1 MSCASLQFSIIHDEC
16 FSMMDDQSM
25 DLSWASPSDRSR
37 RSETIGWLLMVGL
50 AFLVFELTA
59 DPSWAVVLGCLKF
72 GTPDLKVAR
81 WLRRAD
87 PDHLRGHCCSW
98 FYVTLAVLRV
108 GFTAFFLMG
117 VLFAVAGAGNPQGQ
131 IGRQAISALIVLLA
145 CFTGAAI
152 ASWVAVASALLGGV
166 RVWMDATVK
175 SAVRSGCWPP
185 MVPQRFGR
193 AVLGPGLIVAYAF
206 FAGWVALVALIS
218 VLLIPVMRI
227 FHAPNIMLICAFV
240 IEMLCAFLGMVLAQ
254 RAIGRIEANNPWECY
269 GDSLPCPD
277 DTGHPVDESN

>member
-1 MSCASLQFSIIHDEC
+1 MMEGFNV
-16 FSMMDDQSM
+16 MDDQPM
-25 DLSWASPSDRSR
+25 NLEWARSTDHSR

-59 DPSWAVVLGCLKF
+59 DSSLAVVVGCLKF

-87 PDHLRGHCCSW
+87 PDRVRGRTCSW
-98 FYVTLAVLRV
+98 FYVTLAVVRV

-131 IGRQAISALIVLLA
+131 IGRQTISALIVLLA

-175 SAVRSGCWPP
+175 SAVQSGCWPP
-185 MVPQRFGR
+185 VVPQQSGR

-206 FAGWVALVALIS
+206 FTGWLALIS
-218 VLLIPVMRI
+218 VLLIPVMLI
-227 FHAPNIMLICAFV
+227 FRVSNLMLISAFV
-240 IEMLCAFLGMVLAQ
+240 LEMLCAFLGMVLAR
-254 RAIGRIEANNPWECY
+254 RAIRRIEANNPWECY
-269 GDSLPCPD
+269 GDSPPCPD
-277 DTGHPVDESN
+277 DTGQPVDESN